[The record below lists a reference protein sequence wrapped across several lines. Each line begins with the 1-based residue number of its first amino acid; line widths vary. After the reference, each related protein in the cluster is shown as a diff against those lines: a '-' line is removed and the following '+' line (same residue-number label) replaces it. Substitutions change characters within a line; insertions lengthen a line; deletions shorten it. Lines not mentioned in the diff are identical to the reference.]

1 MKSISNVEIVNLV
14 VMALLNGCTDNSD
27 PIVAKSWVALDDA
40 FKRGHKQGYE
50 EGYQAGLVAAGQAET
65 AAVLVIE
72 GMCHRV
78 DRMMGGES

>member
-14 VMALLNGCTDNSD
+14 VMALLNGCADNSD

-40 FKRGHKQGYE
+40 FKRGREHGYE
-50 EGYQAGLVAAGQAET
+50 EGYRAGLVAAEQAET

-72 GMCHRV
+72 GMCHRA
-78 DRMMGGES
+78 DKMRGGES